1 MLRTRAAA
9 GVLALLVA
17 LAGCT
22 GTSQPSP
29 STPTTSDPVTP
40 TPQPDDEAALPG
52 LPKGVTQKAVLGDPW
67 SSRAGK
73 VHGVARSALAI
84 IKQTRKG
91 QTLTL
96 SMFNL
101 TYPGTADAL
110 VRARRRGVAVRVLL
124 NGEGARSRE
133 VRILTAGLGSDM
145 TRTSYVVVR
154 PGGVRMHSKFLLVTA
169 RGGAGPVVWVS
180 SGNLTS
186 ASGRDQANEAL
197 ITTGDQRLYDFLQR
211 QFSLMRQGVTD
222 PRRLSRSALTAG
234 TFVRTYPL
242 PKGGPAHD
250 PILAVLNDVSCVH
263 GNRRTVIRMAHLFL
277 TAERRY
283 VTARMREL
291 VEQGC
296 DLRVV
301 ARMGGWDRVVVTDL
315 LRGGPG
321 KVLLRAARGSD
332 LHTKIT
338 TVDGWNTA
346 GERMKIALVGSHNL
360 TGRALTKT
368 PEGVNDELSVRI
380 WNPATVQT
388 YERWVDMVIA
398 KHSTAAK
405 AA

>member
-29 STPTTSDPVTP
+29 STPTTSDPATP

-101 TYPGTADAL
+101 TYPGIADAL
-110 VRARRRGVAVRVLL
+110 VAARRRGVKVRVLL
-124 NGEGARSRE
+124 NGEGAGTKQARAL
-133 VRILTAGLGSDM
+133 IAGLGGDTGRS
-145 TRTSYVVVR
+145 SYAVVR
-154 PGGVRMHSKFLLVTA
+154 PGGIRMHSKFLLVTP
-169 RGGAGPVVWVS
+169 RGGKGPVVWVS
-180 SGNLTS
+180 SGNLTES
-186 ASGRDQANEAL
+186 NGRDQANEAL
-197 ITTGDQRLYDFLQR
+197 ITTGDKLLYDFLLG
-211 QFSLMRQGVTD
+211 QFTLMRKGVTD
-222 PRRLSRSALTAG
+222 PRKLARTAATTATVVRS
-234 TFVRTYPL
+234 FPL
-242 PKGGPAHD
+242 PKGGAAHD
-250 PILAVLNDVSCVH
+250 PVLATLNDVTCTH
-263 GNRRTVIRMAHLFL
+263 GTERTVVRMAQLFL
-277 TAERRY
+277 TIERLYITTRLRQL
-283 VTARMREL
+283 A
-291 VEQGC
+291 EQGC
-296 DLRVV
+296 DLRIVGHM
-301 ARMGGWDRVVVTDL
+301 RGWNPEAVSRL
-315 LRGGPG
+315 LASGPG
-321 KVLLRAARGSD
+321 RVKLRSAKGRI

-346 GERMKIALVGSHNL
+346 GERIKIALVGSHNL